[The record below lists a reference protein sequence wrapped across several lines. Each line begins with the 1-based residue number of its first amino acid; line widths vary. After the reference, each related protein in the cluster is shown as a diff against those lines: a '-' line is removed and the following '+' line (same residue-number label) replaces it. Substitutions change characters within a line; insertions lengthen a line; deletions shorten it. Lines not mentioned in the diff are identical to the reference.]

1 MKNLL
6 IYYLPMVLWV
16 FLALYSDNSWFFI
29 NKTIAVPILLVSFS
43 ISIWFTLWLALKL
56 YTDSEVY
63 KSFKLKRKDK
73 LPIPVLFILMIVF
86 LTYFIFLPFGIG
98 ITAVF
103 SKFLA
108 PNEVLIT
115 KVKSTQRRGNKISFE
130 GVSGFSKNY
139 LITDED
145 LFSNFKTGDT
155 VSLKI
160 RRSVLGV
167 RIYTVNKEN
176 G

>member
-6 IYYLPMVLWV
+6 IYFLPLAICL
-16 FLALYSDNSWFFI
+16 FLGIYAANSWFFI

-43 ISIWFTLWLALKL
+43 ISIWFTLWLAWKT
-56 YTDSEVY
+56 YTDPKAY
-63 KSFKLKRKDK
+63 KSFMLKRKDK
-73 LPIPVLFILMIVF
+73 LPFPVLLILIIVF
-86 LTYFIFLPFGIG
+86 LAYLIFVPFGVG
-98 ITAVF
+98 IPAVL

-139 LITDED
+139 IQTDKD

>member
-1 MKNLL
+1 MKNFL
-6 IYYLPMVLWV
+6 IYYLPMALWV
-16 FLALYSDNSWFFI
+16 FLALYAANSWFFI
-29 NKTIAVPILLVSFS
+29 NKTIAIPLLLVSFS
-43 ISIWFTLWLALKL
+43 ISIWLTLWLAWKT
-56 YTDSEVY
+56 YTDPEAY
-63 KSFKLKRKDK
+63 KSFKLRREDK
-73 LPIPVLFILMIVF
+73 LPIPVLLILTIVF
-86 LTYFIFLPFGIG
+86 LAYLIFVPFGIG
-98 ITAVF
+98 IPAVF

-130 GVSGFSKNY
+130 GISGFS
-139 LITDED
+139 ED
-145 LFSNFKTGDT
+145 YINDKYLFSNFKTGDT

-167 RIYTVNKEN
+167 RIYSVNKEN

>member
-6 IYYLPMVLWV
+6 IYFLPLALWV

-29 NKTIAVPILLVSFS
+29 NKTIAIPLLLVSFS
-43 ISIWFTLWLALKL
+43 ISICFTLWLAWKT
-56 YTDSEVY
+56 YTDPEAY
-63 KSFKLKRKDK
+63 KSFMLKRKDK
-73 LPIPVLFILMIVF
+73 LPFPVLLILIIVF
-86 LTYFIFLPFGIG
+86 LAYLIFVPFGVG
-98 ITAVF
+98 IPAVL

-130 GVSGFSKNY
+130 GVSGFSINY
-139 LITDED
+139 IQTDKD

>member
-6 IYYLPMVLWV
+6 IYFLP
-16 FLALYSDNSWFFI
+16 LALCLFLVIYAANSWFFI
-29 NKTIAVPILLVSFS
+29 NKTIAIPLLLVSFS
-43 ISIWFTLWLALKL
+43 ISICFTLWLAWKT
-56 YTDSEVY
+56 YTDPEAY
-63 KSFKLKRKDK
+63 KSLKLKRKVK
-73 LPIPVLFILMIVF
+73 LPIPVLFILTKVF
-86 LTYFIFLPFGIG
+86 FVCWIFVPFGLG
-98 ITAVF
+98 IPAVL

-139 LITDED
+139 IQTDKD

-167 RIYTVNKEN
+167 RIYSVNKEN
-176 G
+176 S